1 MITAAAPAALPPQGG
16 LYRYALALTRNRAD
30 ALDLVQ
36 STYERALRRGLAG
49 VGAEQVLAWLM
60 TIARNQFLDQV
71 RRVAVRARYHRCMAA
86 EAAALP
92 DGGDQPAWRALTLAD
107 LHAAVDAL
115 DPALAAVYRLHAF
128 DELGYAAIAVQLALP
143 ISTVGTRL
151 LRARRRLRDLL
162 ARRVAFMQDE
172 RDGSGAAAVVISTC
186 VL

>member
-1 MITAAAPAALPPQGG
+1 MTTATAPPAPAPAPAALVPQGG

-49 VGAEQVLAWLM
+49 VGPEQLPAWLM

-71 RRVAVRARYHRCMAA
+71 RREAVRARYHRGAAA
-86 EAAALP
+86 EGAVLC
-92 DGGDQPAWRALTLAD
+92 DGGHQDPRPELTLAD
-107 LHAAVDAL
+107 LHGAVDAL
-115 DPALAAVYRLHAF
+115 EPTLAAIYRLHAF
-128 DELGYAAIAVQLALP
+128 EELGYAAIAAQLALP

-162 ARRVAFMQDE
+162 ARRIQAQ
-172 RDGSGAAAVVISTC
+172 RA
-186 VL
+186 